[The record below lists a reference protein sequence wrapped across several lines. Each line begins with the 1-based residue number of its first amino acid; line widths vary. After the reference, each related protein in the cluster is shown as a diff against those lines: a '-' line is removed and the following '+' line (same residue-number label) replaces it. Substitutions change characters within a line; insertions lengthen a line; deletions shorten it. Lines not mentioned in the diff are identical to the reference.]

1 MLSTQSNLPMDT
13 NVLNQDKTCSWQ
25 PKITTA
31 STWLLL
37 WELSTTITQTP
48 RNSSV
53 VELLIKKQRMSQLM
67 TCATLMISFHWLSHK
82 TEQELLLVKLVLH
95 QLPSS
100 GQQRLEKRC
109 KDSSYQR
116 DLEVLTPLPS
126 LVIINMSLV
135 LISTINTTSSSM
147 TCHQVDSSGPIRVI
161 QERSLMPVS
170 QLMDPQFS
178 VQLVPNTSS
187 SGTLLKRKL
196 KKVSSVK
203 RESQLHLLALPTIVK
218 ELPTLVPQTLK
229 STSGNQENWLK
240 LYQYTRAA
248 SSQLW
253 DVSETYST
261 LEVKTDTSALPISV
275 TSKSS
280 RQSTL
285 EISSE
290 DLTVME
296 KSMAQS

>member
-1 MLSTQSNLPMDT
+1 MLSTQSSLPMDT
-13 NVLNQDKTCSWQ
+13 NALNQDKTYSW
-25 PKITTA
+25 PLRITIA

-48 RNSSV
+48 KNSLE
-53 VELLIKKQRMSQLM
+53 VELLIKKQRTSPLM
-67 TCATLMISFHWLSHK
+67 ICVTLMISFHWLSHK
-82 TEQELLLVKLVLH
+82 TEQELLQDKLVLH

-100 GQQRLEKRC
+100 GQQRLEKSS

-126 LVIINMSLV
+126 LVIINMLLV
-135 LISTINTTSSSM
+135 LISTTNTTSSSM
-147 TCHQVDSSGPIRVI
+147 ICNQVDSSGPIKVI
-161 QERSLMPVS
+161 PERSLMLVS
-170 QLMDPQFS
+170 QLMDPQCS
-178 VQLVPNTSS
+178 VQLVPNTLSF
-187 SGTLLKRKL
+187 GTLLKRKL

-203 RESQLHLLALPTIVK
+203 KESQPHSLVLHTIIM

-229 STSGNQENWLK
+229 FTFGNQENWLK

-248 SSQLW
+248 SYQLW

-261 LEVKTDTSALPISV
+261 LEVKTDMSALLISV

-280 RQSTL
+280 KQSML
-285 EISSE
+285 ETSSE

-296 KSMAQS
+296 I